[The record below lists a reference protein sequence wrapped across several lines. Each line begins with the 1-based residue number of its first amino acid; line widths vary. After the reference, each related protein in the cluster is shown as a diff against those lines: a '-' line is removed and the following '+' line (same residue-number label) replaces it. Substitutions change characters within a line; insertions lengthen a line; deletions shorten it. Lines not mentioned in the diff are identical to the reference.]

1 MLILLDL
8 DGVMVTAKSWSS
20 PMILE
25 DGFSVFKPKAIKA
38 LNMIISK
45 TDAQII
51 LTTSHKHKY
60 SLSQWVEIFK
70 FRCINIDKIDRLPE
84 NTENLNRLEEITKW
98 FSTIETDR
106 FVIID
111 DDKILNNLPFHLKS
125 RLIQTKPM
133 IGLTAERVPDVLE
146 ILQRPLEFV

>member
-8 DGVMVTAKSWSS
+8 DGVMISAKSWSS

-25 DGFSVFKPKAIKA
+25 DGFSVFKPKAIDA
-38 LNMIISK
+38 LNRIISK
-45 TDAQII
+45 TNAQIM

-60 SLSQWVEIFK
+60 TLSQWVDIFN
-70 FRCINIDKIDRLPE
+70 FRGVNIGKIDRLPE
-84 NTENLNRLEEITKW
+84 NFSNLNRLEEINNW
-98 FSTIETDR
+98 FLTVKIDR

-111 DDKILNNLPFHLKS
+111 DDKILNDLPYYLKS

-133 IGLTAERVPDVLE
+133 IGLTVERVPEILE